1 MSISRRP
8 RRRYAEGT
16 DVPVSKT
23 RGEIEALLTKHGAAQ
38 ILSGIDHQR
47 RSGFVGFTM
56 AGRQFRIPLLSRQD
70 GRNRNPDQIEREQW
84 RALLLLIKGKL
95 EYIAAGMT
103 TAETEFLAHVVLPGG
118 STVGTEIA
126 PRLAEVYGTGE
137 VRALLPA

>member
-1 MSISRRP
+1 M
-8 RRRYAEGT
+8 
-16 DVPVSKT
+16 SKT
-23 RGEIEALLTKHGAAQ
+23 RGEIEGLLTRHGAAQ

-56 AGRQFRIPLLSRQD
+56 EGRQFRIPLLPRED
-70 GRNRNPDQIEREQW
+70 RNRNREQVEREQW

-118 STVGTEIA
+118 STVGAELA
-126 PRLAEVYGTGE
+126 PRLAHVYSTGD
-137 VRALLPA
+137 VVALLPA